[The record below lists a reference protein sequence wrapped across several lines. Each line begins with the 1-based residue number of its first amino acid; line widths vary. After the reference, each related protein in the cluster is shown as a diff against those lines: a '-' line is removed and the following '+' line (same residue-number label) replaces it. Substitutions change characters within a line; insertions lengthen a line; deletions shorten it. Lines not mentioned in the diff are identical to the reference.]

1 MGIALEELTNLRQ
14 VGHKQE
20 VNQVDVQRPSANV
33 LQRHAHDSKLGEILL
48 VVAEVHEGDGQQAES

>member
-1 MGIALEELTNLRQ
+1 MRIALEELTNLRQ

-20 VNQVDVQRPSANV
+20 VYQVDVQRSPAYV

-48 VVAEVHEGDGQQAES
+48 VVAEVHEGDGQ